1 MLGMISNDTRT
12 AFPFLGA
19 HFAINFSRSLIFVF
33 IPLYFVAEFGYSD
46 KEAALLMGS
55 IVALMYLTA
64 IFTRIP
70 SGLKIDQMQKR
81 KVVTFSLLSNGLVF
95 ILIMITNSIV
105 LIILLLI
112 YFNYAVTIEF
122 ISVRS
127 FMGLISQTSLGKLQT
142 RVTASGVFGLMVGS
156 IVAGFVFENFEPR
169 MIFLPSIIIL
179 LTTSF
184 IFPFLSRRPEI
195 EKIEKEN
202 TFNNE
207 IKEGMKEAKSG
218 KKKDSIKEK
227 IKVLGEKNLRPIFLL
242 FILEGIVAGMTSPYL
257 SLYAFEVIRVTYQ
270 EVGLL
275 IALASGI
282 SAVCGFLVGTRM
294 LDLHGTKPF
303 IFLGLNVMALGLIIE
318 GIAPNIVILAIGI
331 IIVYVGIIWFVDSSI
346 TNALR
351 KGRREVLALIH
362 SGTGTAWYLGLI
374 IGAPFG
380 AFLYV
385 QNPRF
390 PFLIAAIIIFF
401 AALMAKIM
409 VTNDLKKVTKLMNN
423 IRENY
428 DED

>member
-1 MLGMISNDTRT
+1 MISNDTRT

-19 HFAINFSRSLIFVF
+19 HFATNFSRSLIFVF
-33 IPLYFVAEFGYSD
+33 IPLYFIAEFGYND

-95 ILIMITNSIV
+95 ILIMSTNSII

-112 YFNYAVTIEF
+112 FFNYSVTIEF

-156 IVAGFVFENFEPR
+156 IIAGFVFENFEPR

-179 LTTSF
+179 LITCF
-184 IFPFLSRRPEI
+184 IFPFLARRPEI

-202 TFNNE
+202 IFNNE
-207 IKEGMKEAKSG
+207 IKGGIKEAENG
-218 KKKDSIKEK
+218 KKKDSIREK
-227 IKVLGEKNLRPIFLL
+227 IKVLGEKNLRPIFFL
-242 FILEGIVAGMTSPYL
+242 FILEGIAAGMTSPYL
-257 SLYAFEVIRVTYQ
+257 SLYAFEVIQVTYQ

-275 IALASGI
+275 IALASGV

-294 LDLHGTKPF
+294 LDHHGTKPF
-303 IFLGLNVMALGLIIE
+303 IFLGLIVMALGLIVE
-318 GIAPNIVILAIGI
+318 GIAPNIIILAIGI
-331 IIVYVGIIWFVDSSI
+331 VIVYIGIIWFVDSGI

-351 KGRREVLALIH
+351 RGRREALALIH

-374 IGAPFG
+374 IGAPIG
-380 AFLYV
+380 AFIYV

-390 PFLIAAIIIFF
+390 PFLVSAIIIFF
-401 AALMAKIM
+401 AALMAKNFVI
-409 VTNDLKKVTKLMNN
+409 NDLKKVAELMNN
-423 IRENY
+423 IRNY
-428 DED
+428 YNE